1 MSVCICRVNS
11 QLQMWLFIFLHIHI
25 CYLKWSKYRNC
36 NNRYDTPIRKWVY
49 EFYWISRLSTVWKE
63 NSSGMG
69 IPGITLYL
77 IKRKLQ
83 HSVIINFITNITTEP
98 IQRKSFKNQ
107 LESKYIEKNQRNEN
121 KFILNGLIFFF
132 RSLNNQI

>member
-1 MSVCICRVNS
+1 
-11 QLQMWLFIFLHIHI
+11 
-25 CYLKWSKYRNC
+25 
-36 NNRYDTPIRKWVY
+36 
-49 EFYWISRLSTVWKE
+49 
-63 NSSGMG
+63 MG

-107 LESKYIEKNQRNEN
+107 LESKYIEK
-121 KFILNGLIFFF
+121 K
-132 RSLNNQI
+132 SA